1 MSGPLVS
8 ISARQLAGLLPSQR
22 SRTGPVYLRLAD
34 SITSLVRDG
43 RLAAEVRLPSERE
56 LAGALSLSR
65 ATVTA
70 AYDQL
75 RGRGL
80 LASRTGAGSFIVVP
94 PAAALAGAA
103 RWNFTASDANGLDDP
118 LDLSC
123 AAMPAPPGVLE
134 AAFAAAGPTLATL
147 TEGTGYDPMGLP
159 ELRAAIAARFTQR
172 GVATS
177 PDQIMVTSG
186 ALHAFDLL
194 LRVLTGPGDRVLTE
208 LPSYPGALDAI
219 RANGARLV
227 PVALAGS
234 GGWDVDAMTAAL
246 RQTSSRLAYLI
257 PDYHNPT
264 GGYID
269 EPQRRAVLQAA
280 RSAGTTVIIDESFV
294 HLGLP
299 AGDDPFGPVAP
310 ARATAALDPTI
321 VTIGSLSKL
330 VWGGLRIGWV
340 RASTDLVRRLSAL
353 RAATD
358 MSGSILDQLV
368 GVALCERLDEIV
380 ELRRAQLVPRRD
392 ALIAALARELPS
404 WRVTT
409 PTGGLST
416 WVELDAP
423 LSTPLTLLAAQVGV
437 HLVAGSRFG
446 IDGTLERFLRIP
458 YALAPGQ
465 LEDAVRRLALAWQQL
480 DRSARPARQLVVA

>member
-1 MSGPLVS
+1 MSRPI
-8 ISARQLAGLLPSQR
+8 ISVGARSLGALLPPLHLR
-22 SRTGPVYLRLAD
+22 PGPVYLALAD
-34 SITSLVRDG
+34 SITALVRDG
-43 RLAAEVRLPSERE
+43 RLAPETRLPSERE
-56 LAGALSLSR
+56 LAGQLSLSR

-75 RGRGL
+75 RDRGL
-80 LASRTGAGSFIVVP
+80 LASRTGAGSFVVVP
-94 PAAALAGAA
+94 PADGYRSALR
-103 RWNFTASDANGLDDP
+103 RWAFPVAEPGEP
-118 LDLSC
+118 LDLTC

-134 AAFAAAGPTLATL
+134 AAFAAAGPQLATL
-147 TEGTGYDPMGLP
+147 AGGTGYDPMGLA
-159 ELRAAIAARFTQR
+159 ELRSAIANRFTRR

-177 PDQIMVTSG
+177 PEQILVTSG

-219 RANGARLV
+219 RANGARVV
-227 PVALAGS
+227 PVARPVH
-234 GGWDVDAMTAAL
+234 GGWDVAAMTAGL
-246 RQTSSRLAYLI
+246 RQTSPRLAYLI

-264 GGYID
+264 GDYID
-269 EPQRRAVLQAA
+269 VQQRRDVLRSA
-280 RSAGTTVIIDESFV
+280 RHAGTTVVVDESFV

-299 AGDDPFGPVAP
+299 PYGQPDGPVAP
-310 ARATAALDPTI
+310 DLATAALDSSV
-321 VTIGSLSKL
+321 VTIGSLSKP

-368 GVALCERLDEIV
+368 GVALYDRLDEIV
-380 ELRRAQLVPRRD
+380 ELRRAQLIPRRD
-392 ALIAALARELPS
+392 AVIAALARELPG
-404 WRVTT
+404 WHV
-409 PTGGLST
+409 PVPAGGLCT

-423 LSTPLTLLAAQVGV
+423 LGTPLTLLAAQLGL

-446 IDGTLERFLRIP
+446 VDGTLERFLRIP
-458 YALAPGQ
+458 YALAPDQ
-465 LEDAVRRLALAWQQL
+465 LDDAIGRLAVAWSQL
-480 DRSARPARQLVVA
+480 DHSDRPAHQLVVA